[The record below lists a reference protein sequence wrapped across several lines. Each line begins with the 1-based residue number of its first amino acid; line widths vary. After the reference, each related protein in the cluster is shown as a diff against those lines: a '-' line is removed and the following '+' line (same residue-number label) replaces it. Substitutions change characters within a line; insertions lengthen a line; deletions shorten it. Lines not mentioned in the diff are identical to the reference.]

1 MWLSLNGLMA
11 FLRQT
16 QTNAMGLIQPSHQIL
31 LLRNPVLLLPCSA
44 GSSHP
49 FSKSKMC
56 FFTCTKVAED
66 PVSVPAEGSTFH
78 KYNSI
83 VLLGSPPYTLWPGA
97 PAQPLASS
105 LRYGMSCYALTHC
118 WGDLR
123 EKKRERKALLVLC
136 RGKLVLQSGPI
147 CLCPPPQRIVFS
159 PGPLGRS
166 LSIRCCI
173 LSEQRCVPPEWM
185 WRLGTL
191 NILPDR

>member
-31 LLRNPVLLLPCSA
+31 LLRSPVLLLPCSA

-123 EKKRERKALLVLC
+123 EKKRERKALLSCAEGNWCCKVA
-136 RGKLVLQSGPI
+136 QSVSV
-147 CLCPPPQRIVFS
+147 PPPAAHCFLSRT
-159 PGPLGRS
+159 PGKVPVDKVLHLVRAEMRS
-166 LSIRCCI
+166 SGMDV
-173 LSEQRCVPPEWM
+173 EAGNAQYPP
-185 WRLGTL
+185 
-191 NILPDR
+191 